1 MTKLVKPVID
11 QVWLLRWWHRHQA
24 QRLNREADAIRNGLL
39 QDLFAVRR
47 QLELLPGSGGLA
59 AVEHLYQA
67 LDALGNRLS
76 SPYLHDSLPLAIQQ
90 ALADW
95 PPQVPTRAELPSH
108 WPAEP
113 VEHTLLLLAVLN
125 HLGQALAA
133 QPSLPQVCAVSLTAG
148 SDGQR
153 LTIAANYASA
163 VPPALLELD
172 QSEAWRAYLAT
183 FDLFSQGRAS
193 SAHGATTLRWAFV
206 W

>member
-11 QVWLLRWWHRHQA
+11 SAWLLRWWHRHQA
-24 QRLNREADAIRNGLL
+24 QWLNREADAIRNGLL

-47 QLELLPGSGGLA
+47 QLELLPSGGGLA
-59 AVEHLYQA
+59 TVEHLYEA
-67 LDALGNRLS
+67 LADLGNRLS

-95 PPQVPTRAELPSH
+95 PPQVPARAELPGQWSV
-108 WPAEP
+108 EP

-133 QPSLPQVCAVSLTAG
+133 QPNQPQLCVVSLAEG
-148 SDGQR
+148 PDRKR
-153 LTIAANYASA
+153 LTVSVDYAIA
-163 VPPALLELD
+163 VPPALLDLD
-172 QSEAWRAYLAT
+172 QSEAWMAYLTT
-183 FDLFSQGRAS
+183 FDLFSQGQAS
-193 SAHGATTLRWAFV
+193 STYEATTLRWTFD